1 MKEYDLSRF
10 TEAHKEK
17 YDTALS
23 EIKAGRKRS
32 HWMWYI
38 FPQLRGLGR
47 SVTAEFYG
55 IADLAEAKAFLS
67 DPYLGKNLREI
78 SEVLLTL
85 ESDNATE
92 IFDRPDDMK
101 LRSSMTLF
109 DCASET
115 DHVFQKV
122 LQKFFEGRPD
132 YRTLDMLR
140 K

>member
-10 TEAHKEK
+10 TEAHKEQ

-47 SVTAEFYG
+47 SVTAELYG

-122 LQKFFEGRPD
+122 LQKFFKGRPD